1 MPSPRQRAHIL
12 LGAGTALAVSAL
24 LIREFYDDAL
34 YWPRSAEERI
44 EEMAEILQRLGAP
57 ARWCYPSSHPHNIAQ
72 NARLRLG
79 ACLTQIAPLGPSI
92 EQYPRAYVKQFYGA
106 RIGSET
112 CEVTLSTVWNDDR
125 IVGADCY
132 YGLFKNTDYQGSG
145 MTDDPFG

>member
-1 MPSPRQRAHIL
+1 MRETVRCQARAKGRIFFS
-12 LGAGTALAVSAL
+12 GAGIALAVSAL

-79 ACLTQIAPLGPSI
+79 ACLTQIAPLGPLYRTI
-92 EQYPRAYVKQFYGA
+92 PTRVCEAVLRRAH
-106 RIGSET
+106 R
-112 CEVTLSTVWNDDR
+112 LRD
-125 IVGADCY
+125 
-132 YGLFKNTDYQGSG
+132 L
-145 MTDDPFG
+145 